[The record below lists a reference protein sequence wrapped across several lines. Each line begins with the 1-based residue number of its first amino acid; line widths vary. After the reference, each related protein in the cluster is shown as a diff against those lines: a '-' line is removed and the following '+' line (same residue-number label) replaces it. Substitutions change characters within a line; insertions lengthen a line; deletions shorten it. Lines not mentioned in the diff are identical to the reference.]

1 MARPKSEDKRQA
13 IIAAAIGIFAAQGLG
28 AATAKIARQAGVS
41 EGTLFNYF
49 PNKDQLLNELY
60 LALKAE
66 LSDVMLPGY
75 PDSQDLRSKAFH
87 IWQRYTG
94 WGVAQPDK
102 RKAMALLALSDRV
115 NQDTRS
121 QAMAAFA
128 DINGVIVKSVDVGLL
143 CGPVPDFAAAIMGAL
158 AETTMDF
165 IQREPDKA
173 EFYTK
178 LGFAVFWKAISND

>member
-13 IIAAAIGIFAAQGLG
+13 ILAAAIGIFAAQGLG
-28 AATAKIARQAGVS
+28 AATAKIARLAGVS

-49 PNKDQLLNELY
+49 SSKDELLNELY

-66 LSDVMLPGY
+66 LSAVMLPGY
-75 PDSQDLRSKAFH
+75 PESQELRRKAFH

-115 NQDTRS
+115 NQDTRLR
-121 QAMAAFA
+121 AMAAFA
-128 DINGVIVKSVDVGLL
+128 DINAVIVQSAAGGLL
-143 CGPVPDFAAAIMGAL
+143 CGPAPEFAAAIMGAL

-178 LGFAVFWKAISND
+178 LGFDAFWKAISSD